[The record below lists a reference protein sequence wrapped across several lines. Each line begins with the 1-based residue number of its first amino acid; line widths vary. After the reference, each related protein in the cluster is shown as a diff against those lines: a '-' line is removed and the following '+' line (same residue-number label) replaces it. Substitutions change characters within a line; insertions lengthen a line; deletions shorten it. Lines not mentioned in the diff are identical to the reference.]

1 MAYRLPDEVFGLV
14 KEFLLEKRICHHCKE
29 EVKYERN
36 EPLVST
42 KEEKK
47 YLKPFAVRN
56 FRGVYF
62 KYAVFCGLG
71 YTAKYKDVEEIRE
84 KFGKRDKLINAWL
97 CEKCSC
103 LSTRDKTFG
112 SQYALTKKIMLKH
125 IKEECK
131 LHYSQENPKYKKLVA
146 SLTTR
151 RENELD
157 KATVSYDV
165 LVPYMLLHW
174 KQVLEEIKQ
183 TDEENMNLKIEM
195 FEKERERKE
204 QFIRNQKRAIV
215 REMVYEIQKKQN
227 KKLKEDYIT
236 ELARKLTA
244 GEINYTSFLNI
255 MSQITNRGASGFT
268 EEDIEYAERR
278 QNDRCSFIF

>member
-1 MAYRLPDEVFGLV
+1 
-14 KEFLLEKRICHHCKE
+14 
-29 EVKYERN
+29 
-36 EPLVST
+36 
-42 KEEKK
+42 
-47 YLKPFAVRN
+47 
-56 FRGVYF
+56 
-62 KYAVFCGLG
+62 
-71 YTAKYKDVEEIRE
+71 
-84 KFGKRDKLINAWL
+84 
-97 CEKCSC
+97 
-103 LSTRDKTFG
+103 
-112 SQYALTKKIMLKH
+112 
-125 IKEECK
+125 
-131 LHYSQENPKYKKLVA
+131 
-146 SLTTR
+146 
-151 RENELD
+151 
-157 KATVSYDV
+157 
-165 LVPYMLLHW
+165 
-174 KQVLEEIKQ
+174 
-183 TDEENMNLKIEM
+183 MNLKIEM